1 MLADDLKALGSISAT
16 SKFISIEP
24 TVLKFVWCQRKVFTQ
39 KKVAS
44 FFSKRPFIFFY
55 IYKKMKHG

>member
-24 TVLKFVWCQRKVFTQ
+24 TVLKFVWCQRKGTHSEKKSHPFFQ
-39 KKVAS
+39 KDPL
-44 FFSKRPFIFFY
+44 FFSTIT
-55 IYKKMKHG
+55 KK